1 MKLSLKRRQERSRI
15 IETARDVF
23 KKFGYKK
30 ATMNDIAFAAGKA
43 KSSVYYYFKSKDE
56 IYNAVVFS
64 EAQKYRYTV
73 LKKISII
80 NNPERQLK
88 EYILIRLQ
96 TDKIYSNFYDAM
108 NKSIKNNLFIIRL
121 KKINDDEEFRIF
133 STILKNG
140 IEAGYF
146 EIYDI
151 KYAAVGIVTAMRGI
165 ESTLL
170 HRYKNAKVEE
180 MIDNILKIILYGII
194 KR

>member
-1 MKLSLKRRQERSRI
+1 MKLSLKRRQERRRI

-23 KKFGYKK
+23 KKYAYKK

-56 IYNAVVFS
+56 VYNAVVFS

-73 LKKISII
+73 LEKINRI
-80 NNPERQLK
+80 NNPEQQLK

-96 TDKIYSNFYDAM
+96 TDKIYSNFYEAM
-108 NKSIKNNLFIIRL
+108 NKSIKNNTFLLRL

-140 IEAGYF
+140 IKFGYF

-165 ESTLL
+165 ESALL
-170 HRYKNAKVEE
+170 HQYENAKVEE
-180 MIDNILKIILYGII
+180 MIDNILKIILYGIV